1 MAEEAS
7 LTFPLVLL
15 SLSFAF
21 TVYLNRQAI
30 NHALQ
35 ACGDFLYRCIHNTE
49 KKTRRMM
56 RKLARRIRR
65 CIARRRQ
72 TKESA
77 GYELLDMSGNT
88 ATVLDAAELQY
99 PTESESCSDSTYST
113 DSTDSTYSSLQDHIV
128 LSSSGSNDSLEEEIL
143 GPTLRYSPQSS
154 RMAPTRISSSGLV
167 DRSVRIMPMEWEVE
181 HARRMQQGG
190 PSTWLHRVV
199 DWTVERVQ
207 ANFEAGNEISEFDRA
222 AYINFHDEERTS
234 YEHIE

>member
-30 NHALQ
+30 NHALR
-35 ACGDFLYRCIHNTE
+35 ACGDFLYPRIHNTE

-99 PTESESCSDSTYST
+99 PSESESCSDSTYST
-113 DSTDSTYSSLQDHIV
+113 DSTYSSLQDHVI
-128 LSSSGSNDSLEEEIL
+128 LSSSGSNDSREEEIL
-143 GPTLRYSPQSS
+143 GPILRYSPRSS
-154 RMAPTRISSSGLV
+154 CMAPTRISSSGFV

-207 ANFEAGNEISEFDRA
+207 ETRSTRIDHA
-222 AYINFHDEERTS
+222 AYINFQDEERTS
-234 YEHIE
+234 CEHIEGGGSHAS